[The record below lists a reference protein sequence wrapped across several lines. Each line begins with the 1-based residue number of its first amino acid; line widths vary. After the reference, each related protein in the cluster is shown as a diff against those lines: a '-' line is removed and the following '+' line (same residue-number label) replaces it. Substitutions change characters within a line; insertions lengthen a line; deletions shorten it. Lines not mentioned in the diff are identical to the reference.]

1 MNKIQ
6 RMEVIVGTYN
16 SPSLYKIKNTGG
28 LTMIHLNNLEAEIYK
43 LERELETA
51 IMNDRSW
58 EAECL
63 RSDIKD
69 LEIQL
74 QNELDNPKE

>member
-1 MNKIQ
+1 
-6 RMEVIVGTYN
+6 
-16 SPSLYKIKNTGG
+16 
-28 LTMIHLNNLEAEIYK
+28 MIHLNNLEAEIYK

-51 IMNDRSW
+51 VMNDRSW

-74 QNELDNPKE
+74 QNELDNPQE

>member
-1 MNKIQ
+1 
-6 RMEVIVGTYN
+6 
-16 SPSLYKIKNTGG
+16 
-28 LTMIHLNNLEAEIYK
+28 MIHLNNLDAEIYK

-74 QNELDNPKE
+74 QNELDNPQE

>member
-1 MNKIQ
+1 
-6 RMEVIVGTYN
+6 
-16 SPSLYKIKNTGG
+16 
-28 LTMIHLNNLEAEIYK
+28 MIHLNNLEAEIYK
-43 LERELETA
+43 LERELESA
-51 IMNDRSW
+51 IMYDRSW

-74 QNELDNPKE
+74 QNELDNPQE

>member
-1 MNKIQ
+1 M
-6 RMEVIVGTYN
+6 R
-16 SPSLYKIKNTGG
+16 
-28 LTMIHLNNLEAEIYK
+28 HLNNLEAEIYK

-51 IMNDRSW
+51 IMNNRSW

-74 QNELDNPKE
+74 QNELDNPQE

>member
-1 MNKIQ
+1 
-6 RMEVIVGTYN
+6 
-16 SPSLYKIKNTGG
+16 
-28 LTMIHLNNLEAEIYK
+28 MIHLNNLEAEIYK
-43 LERELETA
+43 LERELETV

-74 QNELDNPKE
+74 QNELDNPQE

>member
-1 MNKIQ
+1 MDRELQ
-6 RMEVIVGTYN
+6 
-16 SPSLYKIKNTGG
+16 KIKDRRQLIQNNY
-28 LTMIHLNNLEAEIYK
+28 LSLAQDIWNSNLEAEIYK

-74 QNELDNPKE
+74 QNELDNPQE

>member
-1 MNKIQ
+1 
-6 RMEVIVGTYN
+6 
-16 SPSLYKIKNTGG
+16 
-28 LTMIHLNNLEAEIYK
+28 MIHLNYLEAEIYK

-63 RSDIKD
+63 RSDIRD

-74 QNELDNPKE
+74 QNELDNPQE